1 MKRLLLAALAALT
14 LLAFTACDRF
24 PHIFDPP
31 QDEDLDALL
40 FQPLNQALQN
50 QPEAGIDELMQYFA
64 DDYMHSG
71 ISKAERRDWLE
82 GIFRDHPNAFASAN
96 LIEIQKLSD
105 LLYVSSWRL
114 YISEAETV
122 IADSS
127 FVGDEAIKRDGRWM
141 LRGNQASCVVPNPKQ
156 RVIIEYFTFPNC
168 PNCPP
173 VEAELQH
180 LQLDYPNNLSFLE
193 YHITGPL
200 QIPGEGTHSYYGVTS
215 APTTIFQGET
225 KLSGSAP
232 ETLAEFAPLVASLA
246 EVECLA
252 EYSNL
257 SYWVQGQTVTG
268 SIKLNLSPQV
278 PNWSDLVL
286 NVVLI
291 ERQASHPIQQH
302 PMHNLVRAKN
312 MINIGGT
319 DLSQPVNFVL
329 NASENIPDDAF
340 LVIFAQHRPASF
352 ANNARIY
359 GGIEVP
365 ISR

>member
-1 MKRLLLAALAALT
+1 MKRLLLAAFVVLT

-24 PHIFDPP
+24 PHIFDPSM
-31 QDEDLDALL
+31 DEDLDALL

-71 ISKAERRDWLE
+71 ISKADRRDWLE
-82 GIFRDHPNAFASAN
+82 GIFSDHPNALARAN
-96 LIEIQKLSD
+96 LIETHKLSD

-127 FVGDEAIKRDGRWM
+127 FVGDEAVKRDGRWL

-156 RVIIEYFTFPNC
+156 RVIVEYFTFPNC

-180 LQLDYPNNLSFLE
+180 LQMDYPNNFSYLE

-200 QIPGEGTHSYYGVTS
+200 HIPGDGTHTYYGITS
-215 APTTIFQGET
+215 APTSIFQGET
-225 KLSGSAP
+225 KLLGSAP
-232 ETLAEFAPLVASLA
+232 ETLAEYRPQVDHYADL
-246 EVECLA
+246 ECLVD
-252 EYSNL
+252 YSNL
-257 SYWVQGQTVTG
+257 GYSIQGQNLTG
-268 SIKLNLSPQV
+268 SIKLNLAPEIASL
-278 PNWSDLVL
+278 NDLVL

-291 ERQASHPIQQH
+291 EREASHPIQQH
-302 PMHNLVRAKN
+302 PMRNLVRAKTV
-312 MINIGGT
+312 INIGGT
-319 DLSQPVNFVL
+319 DLSQAVNFDL
-329 NASENIPDDAF
+329 NASIEIPDDAS
-340 LVIFAQHRPASF
+340 LVIFVQHRPATF

-359 GGIEVP
+359 GGIEVAL
-365 ISR
+365 SR